1 MKHLGCLK
9 IKLFFNNYQNR
20 EIRKSIKPQLY
31 NVIIDKTIIF
41 SRNYGLKCLI
51 SNVKMEKVFSADVER
66 KIAFCYERTLR

>member
-20 EIRKSIKPQLY
+20 EIRKSIKSQLY

-41 SRNYGLKCLI
+41 L
-51 SNVKMEKVFSADVER
+51 
-66 KIAFCYERTLR
+66 T